1 MPCIPHKKR
10 IFAITSKKNGCA
22 PTQTL
27 PGEYFP
33 NWHSKVKKVKVK
45 FVFYVNS
52 CIHIGTNK
60 ILKYT

>member
-10 IFAITSKKNGCA
+10 IFAITSKKTGCA

-45 FVFYVNS
+45 FVRCYFLCKFAHPYRNQ
-52 CIHIGTNK
+52 
-60 ILKYT
+60 